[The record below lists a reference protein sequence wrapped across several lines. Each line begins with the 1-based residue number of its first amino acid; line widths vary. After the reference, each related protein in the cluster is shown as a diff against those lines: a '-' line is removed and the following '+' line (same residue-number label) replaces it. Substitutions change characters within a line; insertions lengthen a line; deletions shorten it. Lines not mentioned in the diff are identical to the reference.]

1 MAEHVLPSQCWCG
14 GQRPGVHHEDQE
26 HNRDTGTLTFAITY
40 KLLNVPK
47 LSFCKKT
54 VNQRESHSVID
65 DLHKLMEDNPK
76 SWFLPALLPPF
87 SANTEIWRMSQR
99 KYNKAAWEG

>member
-1 MAEHVLPSQCWCG
+1 MWGDKELE
-14 GQRPGVHHEDQE
+14 VHHKGQE
-26 HNRDTGTLTFAITY
+26 HNRDIGTPTFAITY

-65 DLHKLMEDNPK
+65 DLHKPTEDNPK
-76 SWFLPALLPPF
+76 SLFLPALLPQF

-99 KYNKAAWEG
+99 KYNKAAREG